1 MDNDRL
7 ITLALHT
14 FDKAAQLKAL
24 LELEGVEATLQ
35 NVNLSSPVLSA
46 GVRVRI
52 KEGDLPL
59 ALRIIENPEIFGPG
73 VAVASNSAAE
83 RQSILVPVDFSE
95 KSVAA
100 ARLALTVAA
109 SGAASRVVLLNS
121 FLVPHTNPLMNLGSS
136 QTVDSAASDADEVRV
151 SVVMAKAAG
160 EEMHKLERLLRAE
173 IKRGNLPAVSFSTV
187 VVQGLPEEAIGQYLK
202 DHREV
207 RLLLMGTR
215 SVIKKSHDLAGSITA
230 EVLNSCRV
238 QALTL
243 PEDSTMTGL
252 NEVKSIAMLSH
263 LEQEDFLMLD
273 AVSRLLPA
281 DAAAQIRVICMPN
294 DRYSKSTNDAARRAL
309 TEYCNEHF
317 PNYSFTI
324 VQHNRSSRR
333 LEIDGADLVVLP
345 SRKKNILARLF
356 NPGAAHRLLFQADV
370 PLLVVPV

>member
-7 ITLALHT
+7 ITLAIHT

-252 NEVKSIAMLSH
+252 NEVRSIAMLSH

-273 AVSRLLPA
+273 AVSRLLPT

-317 PNYSFTI
+317 QNYSFTI

>member
-7 ITLALHT
+7 ITLAIHT
-14 FDKAAQLKAL
+14 FDKASQLKAL

-100 ARLALTVAA
+100 ARLALTIAA

>member
-7 ITLALHT
+7 ITLAIHT

-273 AVSRLLPA
+273 AVSRLLPP

>member
-7 ITLALHT
+7 ITLAIHT

-252 NEVKSIAMLSH
+252 NEVRSIAMLSH

>member
-7 ITLALHT
+7 ITLAIHT

-24 LELEGVEATLQ
+24 LELEGIEATLQ

-100 ARLALTVAA
+100 ARLALTIAA

>member
-7 ITLALHT
+7 ITLAIHT

-59 ALRIIENPEIFGPG
+59 ALRLIENPEIFGPG
-73 VAVASNSAAE
+73 VAVAANSAAE

-100 ARLALTVAA
+100 ARLALTIAA

-243 PEDSTMTGL
+243 PEDSPMTGL

>member
-7 ITLALHT
+7 ITLAIHT

-100 ARLALTVAA
+100 ARLALTIAA

>member
-7 ITLALHT
+7 ITLAIHT
-14 FDKAAQLKAL
+14 FDKASQLKAL

-100 ARLALTVAA
+100 ARLALTIAA

-243 PEDSTMTGL
+243 PEDSTMSGL
-252 NEVKSIAMLSH
+252 NEVRRIAMLSH
-263 LEQEDFLMLD
+263 LEQADFLMLD

>member
-7 ITLALHT
+7 ITLAIHT

-294 DRYSKSTNDAARRAL
+294 DRYSKSTNDAARRL
-309 TEYCNEHF
+309 
-317 PNYSFTI
+317 
-324 VQHNRSSRR
+324 NRFFNQ
-333 LEIDGADLVVLP
+333 L
-345 SRKKNILARLF
+345 ILS
-356 NPGAAHRLLFQADV
+356 NK
-370 PLLVVPV
+370 

>member
-7 ITLALHT
+7 ITLAIHT

-252 NEVKSIAMLSH
+252 NEVRSIAMLSH

-309 TEYCNEHF
+309 TEYCNQHF

>member
-7 ITLALHT
+7 ITLAIHT